1 MGRVLLL
8 IGVLAVGPALAGCTG
23 GNGGATAPPQTTSNE
38 PTNGSGNHDM
48 SNEAT
53 GQSTTTQGGMG
64 TGGTASE
71 SKGSGTKGGNGGNGS
86 K

>member
-8 IGVLAVGPALAGCTG
+8 MGALAVGPALAGCTG
-23 GNGGATAPPQTTSNE
+23 GNGDAMAPPQTMSNG
-38 PTNGSGNHDM
+38 PTDSGDNHDT

-53 GQSTTTQGGMG
+53 GPRTTTQGGMG
-64 TGGTASE
+64 AGGAASE
-71 SKGSGTKGGNGGNGS
+71 SKGSGSNGGDGSNGS